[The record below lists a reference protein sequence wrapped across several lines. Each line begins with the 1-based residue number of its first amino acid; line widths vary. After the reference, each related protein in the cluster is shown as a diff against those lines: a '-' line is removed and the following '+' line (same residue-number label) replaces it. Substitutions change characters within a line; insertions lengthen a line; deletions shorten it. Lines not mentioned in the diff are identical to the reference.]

1 VSPTEFDR
9 GANRIGALALR
20 LTDRMQVAVTAD
32 GARSPSAAAAL
43 STIERFFV
51 AGPTIDDLRQVL
63 GLTSSGVV
71 RLVDQL
77 EAEGSV
83 ARERGED
90 GRVTIV
96 TLTASG
102 RRRAREVVDA
112 RADVLVDAL
121 AGLSRA
127 ERATLARL
135 VDKVLVGLVRSP
147 SPGPAMCRWCAT
159 EVCGAERGQ
168 PCPVTRAALG

>member
-1 VSPTEFDR
+1 MSTPGFDQT
-9 GANRIGALALR
+9 ANRLGALALR
-20 LTDRMQVAVTAD
+20 LTDRMQLAVTAD

-51 AGPTIDDLRQVL
+51 DGPTIDDLRRVL

-77 EAEGSV
+77 EDEGSV
-83 ARERGED
+83 ARRRGDD
-90 GRVTIV
+90 GRVTV
-96 TLTASG
+96 VVLTPQG
-102 RRRAREVVDA
+102 RRRARDVVDA

-127 ERATLARL
+127 ERDTLAHL
-135 VDKVLVGLVRSP
+135 VDQVLVALVRAP

-159 EVCGAERGQ
+159 EVCGAARGE